1 MKVRSGFV
9 SNSSSSSFV
18 LVVPVKD
25 HEAAMEKLS
34 SETRQLMLKV
44 LHCTTARKLGD
55 SNVIVITGETEEDI
69 CRIGDFDIYR
79 EWENLFPGQKWYEQG
94 EAFFDEY
101 RKLLP
106 SDRIIYES
114 EYR

>member
-1 MKVRSGFV
+1 MKIRSGFV

-18 LVVPVKD
+18 LVVPVAD
-25 HEAAMEKLS
+25 HVEAIN
-34 SETRQLMLKV
+34 QLDEATQELMKRVMHGIKPKQVGNEEV
-44 LHCTTARKLGD
+44 LVIDGSTT
-55 SNVIVITGETEEDI
+55 EDW
-69 CRIGDFDIYR
+69 CRIGDFNISD
-79 EWENLFPGQKWYEQG
+79 EWEDLFPGEDWYDGG

-106 SDRIIYES
+106 EDRIVEHS